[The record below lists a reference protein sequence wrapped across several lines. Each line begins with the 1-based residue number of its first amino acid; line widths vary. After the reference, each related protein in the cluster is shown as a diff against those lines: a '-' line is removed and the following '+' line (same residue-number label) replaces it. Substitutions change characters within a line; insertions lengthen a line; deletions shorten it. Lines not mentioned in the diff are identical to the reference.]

1 MTVADTSPL
10 LAAVE
15 TTAARV
21 SLLMRAA
28 GHPGRTAIGTW
39 TVGETA
45 SHLAHCYPAFARV
58 FDGAFSVG
66 LYEVDAHN
74 AEVLEEDTQRDL
86 GVLADRVDEN
96 AARYVQ
102 IAGGYADDH
111 PVDFFTPMRVPASGV
126 TATLLGE
133 ALVHGYDIA
142 TAEGLPWPIEPDH
155 AILTLGGLVPVM
167 VHFVD
172 QEAAAGLRA
181 GFEIRLRGA
190 SPQYWYFDDGEL
202 TIGHAQSGPVDC
214 RIAADPATWLLMSYH
229 RVGSTTAAL
238 RGKVRVWGRRPW
250 LATRLGGIFRV

>member
-1 MTVADTSPL
+1 MTPADASAL

-21 SLLMRAA
+21 SLLLRAA
-28 GHPGRTAIGTW
+28 GHPGRTAVGTW

-45 SHLAHCYPAFARV
+45 AHLAHCYPAFARV

-74 AEVLEEDTQRDL
+74 AEVLAEDPERDL
-86 GVLADRVDEN
+86 DVLADRVDVD
-96 AARYVQ
+96 AARYV
-102 IAGGYADDH
+102 ATAATYAHDH

-126 TATLLGE
+126 SATLLGE

-142 TAEGLPWPIEPDH
+142 RAEGLPWPIDPDH
-155 AILTLGGLVPVM
+155 AILTMDGLVPVM

-172 QEAAAGLRA
+172 REAAAGLRA

-190 SPQYWYFDDGEL
+190 DSWFWYFDDGEL
-202 TIGHAQSGPVDC
+202 AIEDTESRPVDC
-214 RIAADPATWLLMSYH
+214 RIAADPATWLLMSYN
-229 RVGSTTAAL
+229 RIGSTKAVLSGT
-238 RGKVRVWGRRPW
+238 VRVWGRRPW
-250 LATRLGGIFRV
+250 LAARLGGVFRV